1 MDAKP
6 AKASAVQL
14 IDNHLPIA
22 RQISARL
29 KRRYSWVNMEDLYSY
44 SLLGLTMAANAYD
57 PTRGVPFANFASQ
70 KAMFWAIDEMRK
82 DQILKR
88 RGAKATPRFVSMN
101 DTNPDSDQ
109 GTFEIADGAAGEAK
123 EKLEAKDLCSA
134 LLGQLRMQDRELLI
148 MYYGQQLTFKEI
160 AKVFSISESSVCLRH
175 KALIR
180 KLRKMAHTMNAA

>member
-1 MDAKP
+1 MSAKP

-29 KRRYSWVNMEDLYSY
+29 KRRYTWVNMEDLYSY

-57 PTRGVPFANFASQ
+57 PTRGVPFPNFASQ

-82 DQILKR
+82 DSILKR
-88 RGAKATPRFVSMN
+88 RGAKKTPRMISMH
-101 DTNPDSDQ
+101 DTNPDTDQ
-109 GTFEIADGAAGEAK
+109 GTFEIADEGAGEAK

-148 MYYGQQLTFKEI
+148 MYYSQQLTFKEI

-175 KALIR
+175 KALIQ